1 MPRKR
6 SSLRRSGTR
15 KGNAM
20 DPVLLLSLTLIVAAI
35 AWSFVQIST
44 LHRRLTSLEKQHLAL
59 VAEIE
64 EKIFPN

>member
-1 MPRKR
+1 
-6 SSLRRSGTR
+6 
-15 KGNAM
+15 M
-20 DPVLLLSLTLIVAAI
+20 DPVLLLSLTLIVVAI

-64 EKIFPN
+64 EKVFPT